1 MLVEIALMLRITD
14 DEEASLDELVEG
26 SAELD
31 ELASLVELG
40 AGVVLGDKDVVL
52 GAVDDDN
59 GEGVG
64 EDVDELLPTATCCFC
79 AIEGAAAKLTEE
91 TGELLDSPDL
101 PEPESSPAL
110 LRPPS
115 NTTKFALTPS
125 GTVTT
130 QKLAP
135 PAPSLLL
142 PTISLILFWDGSI
155 AHGRPLHPSPSQT
168 ISTPH
173 LGITSRNG
181 VAGSRYIGFQASFTN
196 VLPL

>member
-1 MLVEIALMLRITD
+1 MLIGI
-14 DEEASLDELVEG
+14 DEDKASLDEDVE
-26 SAELD
+26 SVAELD

-40 AGVVLGDKDVVL
+40 AEFALGGGDVVL
-52 GAVDDDN
+52 GAAFDDD
-59 GEGVG
+59 GEGVDEG
-64 EDVDELLPTATCCFC
+64 VDELLPTATCCFC
-79 AIEGAAAKLTEE
+79 ATEGAAAILTDE
-91 TGELLDSPDL
+91 TGELLDLSDL
-101 PEPESSPAL
+101 SEPESPPAL

-115 NTTKFALTPS
+115 NITKFALTPS

-155 AHGRPLHPSPSQT
+155 AHGSPLHPSPSQT

-173 LGITSRNG
+173 LGMTSRNG
-181 VAGSRYIGFQASFTN
+181 VAGSRYMGFQASFTN